1 MKKPL
6 VTRNDIAE
14 AIALHTACMPTREIP
29 GAIANYF
36 MITRRFYTR
45 TDKAVINRL
54 LIAEIRD
61 YLIEQGRLRY
71 ATVAAEMR
79 KEAHRMTGNNLNV
92 EKTAPVASA
101 TPSPAV
107 NVISNTGDTIDSQTL
122 LKMVN
127 EARKLCGE
135 PEVRNNKFIEKILDE
150 LEGED
155 GYTKSAT
162 VPPGGGTPMV
172 VITMTYKQALRVAAR
187 ESKAVRRSLHT
198 MIQALEPINVE
209 NHPDEIPV
217 LEWQGVRVVTTETLA
232 RGYGTTPTRI
242 QQNYNRNEERFVEG
256 KHFFKIKGDEIKSL
270 RLSFSELQISPKTR
284 SLILWTERGAARMSK
299 IVDTEQA
306 WAFFEKL
313 EDSYFRQK
321 EQQPVAIPQ
330 TLPEALRL
338 AAELAEQKQLLE
350 QKTHQLNQQLVAAA
364 PKVDFADRVSAA
376 NGILIGNFA
385 KVVGL
390 KQNALFSW
398 LRQNGILMA
407 FGARKNVP
415 RQQYINAGY
424 FTVKEVV
431 LDDENGYQIRLTPQL
446 TGKGQQWLTRKLLDA
461 GLLKPVAIG

>member
-6 VTRNDIAE
+6 VTRNEIAE

-92 EKTAPVASA
+92 EKPAPVTSA
-101 TPSPAV
+101 TPAPAV
-107 NVISNTGDTIDSQTL
+107 NIIPNTGDTIDSLTL

-127 EARKLCGE
+127 EARKLCSE
-135 PEVRNNKFIEKILDE
+135 KPVRNNDFIARVKDE
-150 LEGED
+150 LDGEGYEIF
-155 GYTKSAT
+155 
-162 VPPGGGTPMV
+162 VTPMDKKKGGADQV
-172 VITMTYKQALRVAAR
+172 VIVMTYKQALRVAAR
-187 ESKAVRRSLHT
+187 ESKAVRRSL
-198 MIQALEPINVE
+198 IDKLE
-209 NHPDEIPV
+209 
-217 LEWQGVRVVTTETLA
+217 
-232 RGYGTTPTRI
+232 
-242 QQNYNRNEERFVEG
+242 
-256 KHFFKIKGDEIKSL
+256 
-270 RLSFSELQISPKTR
+270 ELQQANSPTP
-284 SLILWTERGAARMSK
+284 S
-299 IVDTEQA
+299 
-306 WAFFEKL
+306 
-313 EDSYFRQK
+313 
-321 EQQPVAIPQ
+321 IPQ

-338 AAELAEQKQLLE
+338 AAELAEQKLQLE
-350 QKTHQLNQQLVAAA
+350 QQLVAAA
-364 PKVDFADRVSAA
+364 PKVDFADRVSVA

-461 GLLKPVAIG
+461 DLLKPVAIS

>member
-1 MKKPL
+1 MKTPL
-6 VTRNDIAE
+6 VTRNEIAE

-92 EKTAPVASA
+92 EKPAPVASA
-101 TPSPAV
+101 TPAPAV
-107 NVISNTGDTIDSQTL
+107 NIIPNTGDTIDSLTL

-127 EARKLCGE
+127 EARKLCSE
-135 PEVRNNKFIEKILDE
+135 KPVRNNDFIARVKDE
-150 LEGED
+150 LDGEGYE
-155 GYTKSAT
+155 TF
-162 VPPGGGTPMV
+162 VTPMDKKKGGADQV
-172 VITMTYKQALRVAAR
+172 VIVMTYKQALRVAAR
-187 ESKAVRRSLHT
+187 ESKAVRRSL
-198 MIQALEPINVE
+198 IDKLE
-209 NHPDEIPV
+209 
-217 LEWQGVRVVTTETLA
+217 
-232 RGYGTTPTRI
+232 
-242 QQNYNRNEERFVEG
+242 
-256 KHFFKIKGDEIKSL
+256 
-270 RLSFSELQISPKTR
+270 ELQQANSPTP
-284 SLILWTERGAARMSK
+284 S
-299 IVDTEQA
+299 
-306 WAFFEKL
+306 
-313 EDSYFRQK
+313 
-321 EQQPVAIPQ
+321 IPQ

-338 AAELAEQKQLLE
+338 AAELAEQKMQLE
-350 QKTHQLNQQLVAAA
+350 QQLVAAA

-398 LRQNGILMA
+398 LRQNDILMA

>member
-1 MKKPL
+1 MKTPL
-6 VTRNDIAE
+6 VTRNEIAE
-14 AIALHTACMPTREIP
+14 AIALHTTCMPTREIP

-79 KEAHRMTGNNLNV
+79 KEARRMTGNNLNV
-92 EKTAPVASA
+92 EKPAPVASA

-107 NVISNTGDTIDSQTL
+107 NVISNTGDTIDSLTL

-150 LEGED
+150 LDGEH
-155 GYTKSAT
+155 YTKSVVEKMNKT
-162 VPPGGGTPMV
+162 SML
-172 VITMTYKQALRVAAR
+172 VITMTFKQALRVAAR
-187 ESKAVRRSLHT
+187 ESKAVRRSL
-198 MIQALEPINVE
+198 IDKLE
-209 NHPDEIPV
+209 
-217 LEWQGVRVVTTETLA
+217 
-232 RGYGTTPTRI
+232 
-242 QQNYNRNEERFVEG
+242 
-256 KHFFKIKGDEIKSL
+256 
-270 RLSFSELQISPKTR
+270 ELQQANSPAP
-284 SLILWTERGAARMSK
+284 S
-299 IVDTEQA
+299 
-306 WAFFEKL
+306 
-313 EDSYFRQK
+313 
-321 EQQPVAIPQ
+321 IPQ

-338 AAELAEQKQLLE
+338 AAELAEQKMQLE
-350 QKTHQLNQQLVAAA
+350 QQLVAAT

>member
-6 VTRNDIAE
+6 VTRNEIAE
-14 AIALHTACMPTREIP
+14 AIALHTTCMPTREIP

-92 EKTAPVASA
+92 EKPAPVASA
-101 TPSPAV
+101 TPAPAV
-107 NVISNTGDTIDSQTL
+107 NVIPNTGDTIDSLTL

-150 LEGED
+150 LDGEH
-155 GYTKSAT
+155 YTKSVVEKMNKT
-162 VPPGGGTPMV
+162 SML
-172 VITMTYKQALRVAAR
+172 VITMTFKQALRVAAR
-187 ESKAVRRSLHT
+187 ESKAVRRSL
-198 MIQALEPINVE
+198 IDKLE
-209 NHPDEIPV
+209 
-217 LEWQGVRVVTTETLA
+217 
-232 RGYGTTPTRI
+232 
-242 QQNYNRNEERFVEG
+242 
-256 KHFFKIKGDEIKSL
+256 
-270 RLSFSELQISPKTR
+270 ELQQANSPTP
-284 SLILWTERGAARMSK
+284 S
-299 IVDTEQA
+299 
-306 WAFFEKL
+306 
-313 EDSYFRQK
+313 
-321 EQQPVAIPQ
+321 IPQ

-338 AAELAEQKQLLE
+338 AAELAEQKMQLE
-350 QKTHQLNQQLVAAA
+350 QQLVAAA
-364 PKVDFADRVSAA
+364 PKVDFADRVSVA

>member
-79 KEAHRMTGNNLNV
+79 KEAHRMTSNNLNV
-92 EKTAPVASA
+92 KKPASVASA

-135 PEVRNNKFIEKILDE
+135 NEIRNNDFLNRIKDE
-150 LEGED
+150 LDGEF
-155 GYTKSAT
+155 YETFVKSH
-162 VPPGGGTPMV
+162 GTRSGRSFE

-187 ESKAVRRSLHT
+187 ESKAVRRSL
-198 MIQALEPINVE
+198 IDKLE
-209 NHPDEIPV
+209 
-217 LEWQGVRVVTTETLA
+217 
-232 RGYGTTPTRI
+232 
-242 QQNYNRNEERFVEG
+242 
-256 KHFFKIKGDEIKSL
+256 
-270 RLSFSELQISPKTR
+270 ELQQANSPTP
-284 SLILWTERGAARMSK
+284 S
-299 IVDTEQA
+299 
-306 WAFFEKL
+306 
-313 EDSYFRQK
+313 
-321 EQQPVAIPQ
+321 IPQ

-338 AAELAEQKQLLE
+338 AAELAEQKMQLE
-350 QKTHQLNQQLVAAA
+350 QQLVAAA

>member
-79 KEAHRMTGNNLNV
+79 KEARRMTGNNLNV
-92 EKTAPVASA
+92 EKPAPVALA
-101 TPSPAV
+101 TPSPTV

-150 LEGED
+150 LDGEH
-155 GYTKSAT
+155 YTKSVVEKMNKT
-162 VPPGGGTPMV
+162 SML

-187 ESKAVRRSLHT
+187 ESKAVRRSL
-198 MIQALEPINVE
+198 IDKLE
-209 NHPDEIPV
+209 
-217 LEWQGVRVVTTETLA
+217 
-232 RGYGTTPTRI
+232 
-242 QQNYNRNEERFVEG
+242 
-256 KHFFKIKGDEIKSL
+256 
-270 RLSFSELQISPKTR
+270 ELQQANSPTP
-284 SLILWTERGAARMSK
+284 S
-299 IVDTEQA
+299 
-306 WAFFEKL
+306 
-313 EDSYFRQK
+313 
-321 EQQPVAIPQ
+321 IPQ

-338 AAELAEQKQLLE
+338 AAELAEQKMHLE
-350 QKTHQLNQQLVAAA
+350 QQLVAAA
-364 PKVDFADRVSAA
+364 PKVDFADRVSVA

-415 RQQYINAGY
+415 RQQYINA
-424 FTVKEVV
+424 
-431 LDDENGYQIRLTPQL
+431 
-446 TGKGQQWLTRKLLDA
+446 
-461 GLLKPVAIG
+461 

>member
-1 MKKPL
+1 MKTPL
-6 VTRNDIAE
+6 VTRNEIAE

-92 EKTAPVASA
+92 EKPAPVASA
-101 TPSPAV
+101 TPAPAV
-107 NVISNTGDTIDSQTL
+107 NIIPNTGDTIDSLTL

-127 EARKLCGE
+127 EARKLCSE
-135 PEVRNNKFIEKILDE
+135 KPVRNNDFIARVKDE
-150 LEGED
+150 LDGEGYEIF
-155 GYTKSAT
+155 
-162 VPPGGGTPMV
+162 VTPMDKKKGGADQV
-172 VITMTYKQALRVAAR
+172 VIVMTYKQALRVAAR
-187 ESKAVRRSLHT
+187 ESKAVRRSL
-198 MIQALEPINVE
+198 IDKLE
-209 NHPDEIPV
+209 
-217 LEWQGVRVVTTETLA
+217 
-232 RGYGTTPTRI
+232 
-242 QQNYNRNEERFVEG
+242 
-256 KHFFKIKGDEIKSL
+256 
-270 RLSFSELQISPKTR
+270 ELQQANSPAP
-284 SLILWTERGAARMSK
+284 S
-299 IVDTEQA
+299 
-306 WAFFEKL
+306 
-313 EDSYFRQK
+313 
-321 EQQPVAIPQ
+321 IPQ

-338 AAELAEQKQLLE
+338 AAELAEQKMQLE
-350 QKTHQLNQQLVAAA
+350 QQLVAAA
-364 PKVDFADRVSAA
+364 PKVDFADRVSVA

-461 GLLKPVAIG
+461 GLLKPVASLS

>member
-1 MKKPL
+1 
-6 VTRNDIAE
+6 
-14 AIALHTACMPTREIP
+14 PTREIP

-79 KEAHRMTGNNLNV
+79 KEARRMTGNNLNV
-92 EKTAPVASA
+92 EKPAPVALA
-101 TPSPAV
+101 TPSPTV

-150 LEGED
+150 LDGEH
-155 GYTKSAT
+155 YTKSVVEKMNKT
-162 VPPGGGTPMV
+162 SML

-187 ESKAVRRSLHT
+187 ESKAVRRSL
-198 MIQALEPINVE
+198 IDKLE
-209 NHPDEIPV
+209 
-217 LEWQGVRVVTTETLA
+217 
-232 RGYGTTPTRI
+232 
-242 QQNYNRNEERFVEG
+242 
-256 KHFFKIKGDEIKSL
+256 
-270 RLSFSELQISPKTR
+270 ELQQANSPTP
-284 SLILWTERGAARMSK
+284 S
-299 IVDTEQA
+299 
-306 WAFFEKL
+306 
-313 EDSYFRQK
+313 
-321 EQQPVAIPQ
+321 IPQ

-338 AAELAEQKQLLE
+338 AAELAEQKMHLE
-350 QKTHQLNQQLVAAA
+350 QQLVAAA
-364 PKVDFADRVSAA
+364 PKVDFADRVSVA

-461 GLLKPVAIG
+461 G

>member
-6 VTRNDIAE
+6 VTRNEIAE

-36 MITRRFYTR
+36 MITKRFYTR
-45 TDKAVINRL
+45 IDKAVINRL

-92 EKTAPVASA
+92 EKPAPVASA
-101 TPSPAV
+101 TPAPAL
-107 NVISNTGDTIDSQTL
+107 NVIPNTGDTIDSQTL

-127 EARKLCGE
+127 EARKLCSE
-135 PEVRNNKFIEKILDE
+135 KPVRNNDFIARVKDE
-150 LEGED
+150 LEGETYEIFVGQKNGAEID
-155 GYTKSAT
+155 I
-162 VPPGGGTPMV
+162 
-172 VITMTYKQALRVAAR
+172 ITMTYKQALRVAAR
-187 ESKAVRRSLHT
+187 ESKAVRRSL
-198 MIQALEPINVE
+198 IDKLE
-209 NHPDEIPV
+209 
-217 LEWQGVRVVTTETLA
+217 
-232 RGYGTTPTRI
+232 
-242 QQNYNRNEERFVEG
+242 
-256 KHFFKIKGDEIKSL
+256 
-270 RLSFSELQISPKTR
+270 ELQQANSPTP
-284 SLILWTERGAARMSK
+284 S
-299 IVDTEQA
+299 
-306 WAFFEKL
+306 
-313 EDSYFRQK
+313 
-321 EQQPVAIPQ
+321 IPQ

-338 AAELAEQKQLLE
+338 AAELAEQKMQLE
-350 QKTHQLNQQLVAAA
+350 QQLVAAA
-364 PKVDFADRVSAA
+364 PKVDFADRVSVA

-431 LDDENGYQIRLTPQL
+431 LNDENGYQIRLTPQL

>member
-14 AIALHTACMPTREIP
+14 AIALHTACMSTREIP

-45 TDKAVINRL
+45 TDKAVINKL

-92 EKTAPVASA
+92 EKPAPVASA
-101 TPSPAV
+101 TPAPAV
-107 NVISNTGDTIDSQTL
+107 NIIPNTGDTIDSLTL

-150 LEGED
+150 LDGEH
-155 GYTKSAT
+155 YTKSVVEKMNKT
-162 VPPGGGTPMV
+162 SML
-172 VITMTYKQALRVAAR
+172 VITMTFKQALRVAAR
-187 ESKAVRRSLHT
+187 ESKAVRRSL
-198 MIQALEPINVE
+198 IDKLE
-209 NHPDEIPV
+209 
-217 LEWQGVRVVTTETLA
+217 
-232 RGYGTTPTRI
+232 
-242 QQNYNRNEERFVEG
+242 
-256 KHFFKIKGDEIKSL
+256 
-270 RLSFSELQISPKTR
+270 ELQQANSPAP
-284 SLILWTERGAARMSK
+284 S
-299 IVDTEQA
+299 
-306 WAFFEKL
+306 
-313 EDSYFRQK
+313 
-321 EQQPVAIPQ
+321 IPQ

-338 AAELAEQKQLLE
+338 AAELAEQKMQLE
-350 QKTHQLNQQLVAAA
+350 QQLVAAA
-364 PKVDFADRVSAA
+364 PKVDFADRVSVA

-431 LDDENGYQIRLTPQL
+431 LDDEDGYQIRLTPQL

>member
-92 EKTAPVASA
+92 EKPAPVASA

-150 LEGED
+150 LDGEH
-155 GYTKSAT
+155 YTKSVVEKMNKT
-162 VPPGGGTPMV
+162 SML

-217 LEWQGVRVVTTETLA
+217 LEWQRVRVVTTETLA
-232 RGYGTTPTRI
+232 RGYGTTPIRI

-364 PKVDFADRVSAA
+364 PKVDFANRVSVA

>member
-45 TDKAVINRL
+45 TDKAVINKL

-92 EKTAPVASA
+92 EKPAPVASA
-101 TPSPAV
+101 TPAPAV
-107 NVISNTGDTIDSQTL
+107 NIIPNTGDTIDSLTL

-150 LEGED
+150 LDGEH
-155 GYTKSAT
+155 YTKSVVEKMNKT
-162 VPPGGGTPMV
+162 SML
-172 VITMTYKQALRVAAR
+172 VITMTFKQALRVAAR
-187 ESKAVRRSLHT
+187 ESKAVRRSL
-198 MIQALEPINVE
+198 IDKLE
-209 NHPDEIPV
+209 
-217 LEWQGVRVVTTETLA
+217 
-232 RGYGTTPTRI
+232 
-242 QQNYNRNEERFVEG
+242 
-256 KHFFKIKGDEIKSL
+256 
-270 RLSFSELQISPKTR
+270 ELQQANSPAP
-284 SLILWTERGAARMSK
+284 S
-299 IVDTEQA
+299 
-306 WAFFEKL
+306 
-313 EDSYFRQK
+313 
-321 EQQPVAIPQ
+321 IPQ

-338 AAELAEQKQLLE
+338 AAELAEQKMQLE
-350 QKTHQLNQQLVAAA
+350 QQLVAAA
-364 PKVDFADRVSAA
+364 PKVDFADRVSVA

>member
-1 MKKPL
+1 MKTPL
-6 VTRNDIAE
+6 VTRNEIAE
-14 AIALHTACMPTREIP
+14 AIALHTICMPTREIP

-79 KEAHRMTGNNLNV
+79 KEARRMTGNNLNV
-92 EKTAPVASA
+92 EKPAPVASA

-107 NVISNTGDTIDSQTL
+107 NVISNTGDTIDSLTL

-150 LEGED
+150 LDGEH
-155 GYTKSAT
+155 YTKSVVEKMNKT
-162 VPPGGGTPMV
+162 SML
-172 VITMTYKQALRVAAR
+172 VITMTFKQALRVAAR
-187 ESKAVRRSLHT
+187 ESKAVRRSL
-198 MIQALEPINVE
+198 IDKLE
-209 NHPDEIPV
+209 
-217 LEWQGVRVVTTETLA
+217 
-232 RGYGTTPTRI
+232 
-242 QQNYNRNEERFVEG
+242 
-256 KHFFKIKGDEIKSL
+256 
-270 RLSFSELQISPKTR
+270 ELQQANSPAP
-284 SLILWTERGAARMSK
+284 S
-299 IVDTEQA
+299 
-306 WAFFEKL
+306 
-313 EDSYFRQK
+313 
-321 EQQPVAIPQ
+321 IPQ

-338 AAELAEQKQLLE
+338 AAELAEQKMHLE
-350 QKTHQLNQQLVAAA
+350 QQLVAAA
-364 PKVDFADRVSAA
+364 PKVDFADRVSVA

>member
-79 KEAHRMTGNNLNV
+79 KEARRMTGNNLNV
-92 EKTAPVASA
+92 EKPAPVALA
-101 TPSPAV
+101 TPSPTV

-150 LEGED
+150 LDGEH
-155 GYTKSAT
+155 YTKSVVEKMNKT
-162 VPPGGGTPMV
+162 SML

-187 ESKAVRRSLHT
+187 ESKAVRRSL
-198 MIQALEPINVE
+198 IDKLE
-209 NHPDEIPV
+209 
-217 LEWQGVRVVTTETLA
+217 
-232 RGYGTTPTRI
+232 
-242 QQNYNRNEERFVEG
+242 
-256 KHFFKIKGDEIKSL
+256 
-270 RLSFSELQISPKTR
+270 ELQQANSPTP
-284 SLILWTERGAARMSK
+284 S
-299 IVDTEQA
+299 
-306 WAFFEKL
+306 
-313 EDSYFRQK
+313 
-321 EQQPVAIPQ
+321 IPQ

-338 AAELAEQKQLLE
+338 AAELAEQKMHLE
-350 QKTHQLNQQLVAAA
+350 QQLVAAA
-364 PKVDFADRVSAA
+364 PKVDFADRVSVAK
-376 NGILIGNFA
+376 GILIGNFA

-390 KQNALFSW
+390 KQNALFVW
-398 LRQNGILMA
+398 LRENGILIA
-407 FGARKNVP
+407 SGGRKNVP
-415 RQQYINAGY
+415 FQQYINAGY

-431 LDDENGYQIRLTPQL
+431 LDDEDGYQIRLTPQL

-461 GLLKPVAIG
+461 GLLKPVAAE

>member
-45 TDKAVINRL
+45 TDKAVINKL

-92 EKTAPVASA
+92 EKPAPVASA
-101 TPSPAV
+101 TPAPAV
-107 NVISNTGDTIDSQTL
+107 NIIPNTGDTIDSLTL

-150 LEGED
+150 LDGEH
-155 GYTKSAT
+155 YTKSVVEKMNKT
-162 VPPGGGTPMV
+162 SML
-172 VITMTYKQALRVAAR
+172 VITMTFKQALRVAAR
-187 ESKAVRRSLHT
+187 ESKAVRRSL
-198 MIQALEPINVE
+198 IDKLE
-209 NHPDEIPV
+209 
-217 LEWQGVRVVTTETLA
+217 
-232 RGYGTTPTRI
+232 
-242 QQNYNRNEERFVEG
+242 
-256 KHFFKIKGDEIKSL
+256 
-270 RLSFSELQISPKTR
+270 ELQQANSPTP
-284 SLILWTERGAARMSK
+284 S
-299 IVDTEQA
+299 
-306 WAFFEKL
+306 
-313 EDSYFRQK
+313 
-321 EQQPVAIPQ
+321 IPQ

-338 AAELAEQKQLLE
+338 AAELAEQKMQLE
-350 QKTHQLNQQLVAAA
+350 QQLVAAA
-364 PKVDFADRVSAA
+364 PKVDFADRVSVA

-461 GLLKPVAIG
+461 GLFKPVAIG